1 MSEHRWYAVQ
11 VTAGHENKVRS
22 LIARRIQEDTRPDA
36 DSVLAAGR
44 ADLCLIRPSRVPS
57 LASAMQRPLWA

>member
-36 DSVLAAGR
+36 DKA
-44 ADLCLIRPSRVPS
+44 IRQALVPT
-57 LASAMQRPLWA
+57 QDVVEIKNGKKVTVER